1 MRSIS
6 VSKQLALLGIIFLG
20 GFAAAGLLAFATL
33 EKLKVNGPVYKTIVQ
48 QKDLIADILPPPE
61 YLIESY
67 LVVLEMREAEETA
80 LAAWIEKSRK
90 LREEYETRHRYWQE
104 NLSEGRIKDLIVETA
119 FRPGIAFLELRDQQ
133 YIPALLRG
141 DRQAAAALL
150 GRLSELYR
158 EHRRAVDELV
168 VLATQKAAEEEQ
180 AAADLI
186 ALRSRLLI
194 GLALAIVAAVLL
206 FSWVLGRNLLRQ
218 LGGEP
223 AVVVE
228 LMHRVADGDLSVP
241 VAPDDNA
248 SILAALATMQ
258 TQLRDIIGKIRKAA
272 GQVSEAAARLSVT
285 VDQVEATA
293 SQEVTAATSMAAA
306 VEQLTASIGQI
317 AEHASQAQKAAM
329 QSDELSSA
337 GGDIIRRVVTDM
349 QGIAETV
356 AAFSVIIHSL
366 GDQSEKI
373 FSIVKVIKDI
383 ADQTNLLALNAAI
396 EAARAGEQ
404 GRGFAVVA
412 DEVRG
417 LAARTAASIQ
427 EITGIVGS
435 IQDGMKS
442 AVASMDT
449 TVSRV
454 NQGVALVNES
464 GESII
469 KIKYGAQQVVNVV
482 EGISQALHEESK
494 ASNEVAANVE
504 KIADMSEQNHMS
516 IEETAGTARDLA
528 KLAEALQDS
537 VAKFRLEPAM

>member
-396 EAARAGEQ
+396 EAARAGEA
-404 GRGFAVVA
+404 GRGFSVVA
-412 DEVRG
+412 DEVRK
-417 LAARTAASIQ
+417 LAERTAHATSEIRAMISAVQSKAKDAVTNMDTGMTRMEEGLKLAEEAATDNSGMQ
-427 EITGIVGS
+427 EILERMLGLLQEISQGAYS
-435 IQDGMKS
+435 YG
-442 AVASMDT
+442 
-449 TVSRV
+449 SRV
-454 NQGVALVNES
+454 QGVATVTSSMRSALDELNYTVVQARQTS
-464 GESII
+464 QRLHGLA
-469 KIKYGAQQVVNVV
+469 GQFQVTQVQ
-482 EGISQALHEESK
+482 GK
-494 ASNEVAANVE
+494 
-504 KIADMSEQNHMS
+504 
-516 IEETAGTARDLA
+516 
-528 KLAEALQDS
+528 
-537 VAKFRLEPAM
+537 PAV